1 MAASKS
7 AIEMSM
13 PTRYP
18 IFAGVFMK
26 GKRMNIVAWKMII
39 ITWKLPAITASI
51 YM

>member
-1 MAASKS
+1 MVTMRIATAT
-7 AIEMSM
+7 SM